1 MINQI
6 SVRKGECIMNQ
17 ELIDTED
24 VLENITYEINKELL
38 EILMINHSTNGNI
51 RWCTNNYKKYGNEYS
66 FSEPILSKLIIGK
79 HSNLIK
85 PRSRKSNLEKKI
97 RVKEKAEVF
106 TPSWACNLQ
115 NNQVDDIWFEKK
127 NVFNSSLNLTWITN
141 NSEIVFEKKSWI
153 DYVNNKRIEITCGE
167 APYVVSRYDTV
178 SGNPI
183 NILDRVG
190 ILDRKI
196 RIINENSNNS
206 EWYDNVLM
214 AYKSVYGF
222 EWQGDSLLIARKN
235 LLYTFI
241 DYFYNRFDSMPDTL
255 KLKEIAT
262 VISWNF
268 FQMDGLKGVIPESCN
283 NQKVVQLDL
292 FGKEVTEKCA
302 GCENNSLHKH
312 NGIYALIYDW
322 DHDKTIKFVE
332 LVSRRI
338 HI

>member
-1 MINQI
+1 MD
-6 SVRKGECIMNQ
+6 E
-17 ELIDTED
+17 ELIDND
-24 VLENITYEINKELL
+24 DFLENITYEINKDLL
-38 EILMINHSTNGNI
+38 EILLFDHSINENI
-51 RWCTNNYKKYGNEYS
+51 RWCTNNYKRYGNEYS
-66 FSEPILSKLIIGK
+66 FSEPILSSLIIGK
-79 HSNLIK
+79 HGNIIK
-85 PRSRKSNLEKKI
+85 PRSSKSNLEKKI

-106 TPSWACNLQ
+106 TPSWTCNLQ

-127 NVFNSSLNLTWITN
+127 NIFNSSQNLAWKTN
-141 NSEIVFEKKSWI
+141 YNKIEFGNKSWI
-153 DYVNNKRIEITCGE
+153 DYVNDKRIEITCGE

-183 NILDRVG
+183 NVANRVG

-196 RIINENSNNS
+196 RIINENSTNL
-206 EWYDNVLM
+206 EWYDNVLK

-241 DYFYNRFDSMPDTL
+241 DYYLNRFDSMPDTL
-255 KLKEIAT
+255 KLKEIAK

-268 FQMDGLKGVIPESCN
+268 FQMDGVKGVIPESCN

-312 NGIYALIYDW
+312 NGIYALINDW
-322 DHDKTIKFVE
+322 DHDKTTKFVE